1 MQGSIQK
8 RTGKSGVRWSVVY
21 DEPTPD
27 GHRRQ
32 RRKTFKTRRDAEA
45 FLARTVSTIDAGG
58 YVRPSTETVG
68 AYLTQWLDETAAAVK
83 PCTVH
88 TYAGVVARHLM
99 PDLGAIPLARLSARD
114 VQALY
119 ARLLGRGLSP
129 SSVRL
134 AHAVLHRALDRAVA
148 LRLVV
153 TNATDAAKQP
163 RAGRS
168 TVRTLSADE
177 GRAFLAAS
185 IADDLAAIWL
195 LAMHTQ
201 MRQGEL
207 IALRWQDVDLVRGV
221 VVVRQTRTRDATGK
235 QAFGD
240 PKSLHGRR
248 SITLGAET
256 IAALRA
262 HRTGQL
268 ERRLRLGPVWSD
280 DDAVFDR
287 GDGRPVAVRTL
298 HTRFK
303 RLLVEAGVPEIRF
316 HDLRHTG
323 ATLMIAS
330 GVPAKV
336 VSERLGHANISITLG
351 LYAHVQE
358 GMQRDA
364 ADRLEE
370 MFQPARD
377 QTVTTPATG
386 GEETA

>member
-8 RTGKSGVRWSVVY
+8 RTGRNGVSWSAVY

-32 RRKTFKTRRDAEA
+32 RRKTFKTRRDAES

-68 AYLTQWLDETAAAVK
+68 AYLTRWLDETAAAVK

-88 TYAGVVARHLM
+88 TYAGVVSRHLM
-99 PDLGAIPLARLSARD
+99 PDLATIVLARLSARD

-129 SSVRL
+129 ATVRL
-134 AHAVLHRALDRAVA
+134 AHAVLHRALDRAVV

-153 TNATDAAKQP
+153 ANAADSAKQP

-168 TVRTLSADE
+168 TVRTLNSDE
-177 GRAFLAAS
+177 SRAFVGAALT
-185 IADDLAAIWL
+185 DDLAALWL
-195 LAMHTQ
+195 LTMHTQ

-207 IALRWQDVDLVRGV
+207 IALRWQDVDFARGA
-221 VVVRQTRTRDATGK
+221 VVVRQTRTRDANGK

-248 SITLGAET
+248 SIALGAET
-256 IAALRA
+256 IASLRA
-262 HRTGQL
+262 HRAAQL
-268 ERRLRLGPVWSD
+268 ERRLRLGPVWHD
-280 DDAVFDR
+280 EDAVFDR
-287 GDGRPVAVRTL
+287 GDGRPVAARTL

-303 RLLVEAGVPEIRF
+303 RLLIQAGVPEIRF

-370 MFQPARD
+370 MFRPARD
-377 QTVTTPATG
+377 QIVTTFDSDS
-386 GEETA
+386 EKTA